1 MCKKGFSQL
10 VVREDVGG
18 GEGTAAFLARSQQVL
33 SLLWWEGTPVHGK
46 ESSPLPSQTDFL

>member
-10 VVREDVGG
+10 VVHEDVGG

-33 SLLWWEGTPVHGK
+33 SLLWWEGTSVHGK